1 MKIRENKY
9 ISRPAIDEP
18 VIEKKVS
25 FARPNKFDRGT
36 CVPSGT
42 LSVQVQRTRER
53 IRAHNVSDGYINR
66 SAAAQ
71 AGGKK
76 QKSDNKGRSEYTS
89 IVIEPLSNDPLPRS
103 LIRPLARHGF
113 C

>member
-25 FARPNKFDRGT
+25 FAQPNKFDRGT
-36 CVPSGT
+36 CILSGT
-42 LSVQVQRTRER
+42 LSAQVHRTRER
-53 IRAHNVSDGYINR
+53 IRAHNVSDGSINR
-66 SAAAQ
+66 SLPAQ

-76 QKSDNKGRSEYTS
+76 QKSDNKGQKWIYEYS
-89 IVIEPLSNDPLPRS
+89 D
-103 LIRPLARHGF
+103 
-113 C
+113 